1 MKKRYITVTGFDYYF
16 GQTPFK
22 VGKKVKCTKEPEN
35 IFDSEAIK
43 VTKGRWGLVGYVANS
58 VSTTANGTM
67 SAGRIYDSV
76 GDSFYA
82 KVMFMTQS
90 KVICKVLEEKRE
102 KMPGNMKDKYE
113 KIEI

>member
-1 MKKRYITVTGFDYYF
+1 M
-16 GQTPFK
+16 
-22 VGKKVKCTKEPEN
+22 
-35 IFDSEAIK
+35 
-43 VTKGRWGLVGYVANS
+43 GLVGYVANS

-90 KVICKVLEEKRE
+90 KVICKVLKEKGE
-102 KMPGNMKDKYE
+102 KKTG
-113 KIEI
+113 